1 MTTYWTNFAK
11 AGDPNGPSVPTWP
24 RFEKASGRTLYL
36 GTPIAVGGAPDA
48 DSLAVF
54 DAVYARVRG
63 DPKTQADSAVRQ
75 RGK

>member
-11 AGDPNGPSVPTWP
+11 TGDPNGPSVPTWP
-24 RFEKASGRTLYL
+24 KFGKVRGQALYL
-36 GTPIAVGGAPDA
+36 GTPIAVGGAPDVN
-48 DSLAVF
+48 SLAVF

-63 DPKTQADSAVRQ
+63 EAKTQADSAVMQ